1 MDNAVYLID
10 DMVHMVIMVTIE
22 LVLWVLFIM
31 SFTAMLLE
39 SIIIEA
45 EMYVQFRVLSSK
57 KIISCTM
64 KSSRSQI

>member
-45 EMYVQFRVLSSK
+45 ETYVQFRVLSSK

-64 KSSRSQI
+64 KSSRS